1 MRRGKKAVSELVAI
15 MMLISIT
22 VAAAF
27 VIYVYSSGLLGS
39 LTGAQPQ
46 TGLYTN
52 QITLEYY
59 DWTSCTPTSC
69 SRSTLKLT
77 IRNVGSGLAN
87 IAAYYV
93 SGKLITY
100 PISSTTCTSVTGTVL
115 VTSAVSS
122 VTSLVPQATCT
133 VTLAMPTTG
142 LTITSGVAYEV
153 KIATNNG
160 GVFAYSCVAGQ
171 RTGSY

>member
-1 MRRGKKAVSELVAI
+1 MRRGKRAVSELVAI

-27 VIYVYSSGLLGS
+27 VIYVYSSGLLGG

-46 TGLYTN
+46 SGLYTN

-59 DWTSCTPTSC
+59 DWTTSPCCT
-69 SRSTLKLT
+69 TLKLT
-77 IRNVGSGLAN
+77 IRNVGTGLAN

-93 SGKLITY
+93 SGKPITY
-100 PISSTTCTSVTGTVL
+100 PSTSTCTSVSGIGTVA
-115 VTSAVSS
+115 VTSTVTS
-122 VTSLVPQATCT
+122 VTSLVPQASCS
-133 VTLAMPTTG
+133 VTLTMPTTG
-142 LTITSGVAYEV
+142 LTITPGVAYEV
-153 KIATNNG
+153 KIVTNNG
-160 GVFAYSCVAGQ
+160 GVFAYSCVAGE